1 VAACAAE
8 NASASAAIARGRIRR
23 MDMAAPAPFD
33 REDAS
38 TQVRREPP
46 RIGESVRALAN
57 RLGPSFPRRREPSDV
72 CRWEGK
78 APGPRFRGD
87 DGSYDVIR
95 PRRFDLTLQTIE
107 LETAPNPRHAIIW
120 LHGLGADGNDFKPIV
135 PELVDRAW
143 PSLRFVFPHAPV
155 RAVTINGGMRM
166 RAWYDILAPQIAAM
180 QDEAG
185 MRASIAE
192 LDALIAREGERGI
205 APSRVILAGFS
216 QGGAI
221 VLAGGVR
228 HAAKLAGIV
237 ALSTYLPLDAKTA
250 AERSAANAGLPIY
263 MAHGIFDPVVP

>member
-1 VAACAAE
+1 V
-8 NASASAAIARGRIRR
+8 
-23 MDMAAPAPFD
+23 
-33 REDAS
+33 
-38 TQVRREPP
+38 
-46 RIGESVRALAN
+46 
-57 RLGPSFPRRREPSDV
+57 
-72 CRWEGK
+72 
-78 APGPRFRGD
+78 
-87 DGSYDVIR
+87 
-95 PRRFDLTLQTIE
+95 TLPTVE
-107 LETAPNPRHAIIW
+107 HETAPNPTHAVIW
-120 LHGLGADGNDFKPIV
+120 LHGLGADGNDFAPIV
-135 PELVDRAW
+135 PELVDKAW
-143 PSLRFVFPHAPV
+143 PPLRFVFPHAPV

-185 MRASIAE
+185 MRVSIAE

-250 AERSAANAGLPIY
+250 AERSAANAGLPIF
-263 MAHGIFDPVVP
+263 MAHGSFDPVVPQVLGLMSRDALVKLGYDVAWHSYPMAHQVCPPEIADLRAWIGKRLS